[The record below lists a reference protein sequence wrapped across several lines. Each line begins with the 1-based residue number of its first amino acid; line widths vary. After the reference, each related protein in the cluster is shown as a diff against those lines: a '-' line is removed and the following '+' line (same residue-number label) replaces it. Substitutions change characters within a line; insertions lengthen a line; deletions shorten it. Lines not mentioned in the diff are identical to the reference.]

1 LITLIP
7 RDRCLRENP
16 VLAHELRALQAAFDP
31 ERQAARY
38 GGEADP
44 EDVAWFAAVRDDIP
58 ETDAPPFSGQL
69 ALELPADDLDG
80 LAAGLPDAAGRLLG
94 ALGGDALTLLH
105 FSRSARW
112 PSPRRSPPQLAEAG
126 KRLRAFGAGKGF
138 NGGIR
143 ADRDSLAEVLVP
155 VFWYTRLD
163 AGYGEVHFGFGEAP
177 VVGTLCKYGNL
188 HCSVYGEEWPERAR
202 RAAVAAGFHEL
213 AGTHECRER
222 FGVGGRIEG
231 RMLRL

>member
-16 VLAHELRALQAAFDP
+16 VLAHELRELQAAFDP

-58 ETDAPPFSGQL
+58 ETDAPPFAGQVV
-69 ALELPADDLDG
+69 LELPADDLDD
-80 LAAGLPDAAGRLLG
+80 LVAALPDAVGRLLA

-112 PSPRRSPPQLAEAG
+112 PSPRRSPPQMADAG
-126 KRLRAFGAGKGF
+126 KRFRALGAGKGF

-143 ADRDSLAEVLVP
+143 ADRASLAEVLVP
-155 VFWYTRLD
+155 VFWCTRLD
-163 AGYGEVHFGFGEAP
+163 AGYGEVLFGFGEAP
-177 VVGTLCKYGNL
+177 VVGTLCKYGSL
-188 HCSVYGEEWPERAR
+188 HCSVYGEEWLERVR
-202 RAAVAAGFHEL
+202 RAADAAGFEEL
-213 AGTHECRER
+213 AGPHECGER
-222 FGVGGRIEG
+222 FGAGGRIEG
-231 RMLRL
+231 RTLRL